1 MGRISEYSRDR
12 LFRWLLVNAAV
23 VVVLDSVLR
32 FEPWL
37 TSLAIVGLVFIRE
50 PGSYKRFY
58 NRLKLQLSG
67 HPTGSNTS
75 CEPDH

>member
-1 MGRISEYSRDR
+1 
-12 LFRWLLVNAAV
+12 LVNAAV
-23 VVVLDSVLR
+23 VVVIDLVLR

-58 NRLKLQLSG
+58 NGLKLQLLSS
-67 HPTGSNTS
+67 PTDSSTS
-75 CEPDH
+75 SEPEH